1 MLIYTH
7 TNAYY
12 AFLTLALCVTSL
24 YRFDPNRLSND
35 DPDTILR
42 KANLILNKLSVTN
55 FEKLSDEFMS
65 VGLDASDDLLN
76 RGVDLIV
83 LKAQMEEHFCFMYAD
98 LCRKIT
104 DMWTSEDDKN
114 AVTTGGDDDAG
125 EAPTTDP
132 TSPPTTTITTE
143 VKSIGYKF
151 RILLLE
157 RCRIEFEVDRTQQLI
172 DIQTNS
178 SYSNEEKL
186 EKEILLKKRFTG
198 HMRFIGKIYSSI

>member
-1 MLIYTH
+1 
-7 TNAYY
+7 
-12 AFLTLALCVTSL
+12 
-24 YRFDPNRLSND
+24 
-35 DPDTILR
+35 
-42 KANLILNKLSVTN
+42 
-55 FEKLSDEFMS
+55 MS

-104 DMWTSEDDKN
+104 DMWTSEADKN

-125 EAPTTDP
+125 EAPTTADP
-132 TSPPTTTITTE
+132 TSPPTTATTTTATSTTE

-178 SYSNEEKL
+178 TYSNEEKL

-198 HMRFIGKIYSSI
+198 HMRFIGK

>member
-1 MLIYTH
+1 
-7 TNAYY
+7 
-12 AFLTLALCVTSL
+12 
-24 YRFDPNRLSND
+24 
-35 DPDTILR
+35 
-42 KANLILNKLSVTN
+42 
-55 FEKLSDEFMS
+55 MS
-65 VGLDASDDLLN
+65 VGLDASDDLLG

-104 DMWTSEDDKN
+104 DMWTSEADKN

-125 EAPTTDP
+125 EAATTTADP
-132 TSPPTTTITTE
+132 TSPLTTTITTE